1 LLIRELTTEEFLDLV
16 AHSRLGRLACA
27 RGNMPYIVPL
37 YFAYD
42 DEYLYSFGTFG
53 QKIEWMRVNPNVCV
67 EVDEVINPQH

>member
-1 LLIRELTTEEFLDLV
+1 LDLV

-53 QKIEWMRVNPNVCV
+53 HKIEWMRVNPNVCV